1 MRVALTG
8 ASGFTGRFVAEALE
22 AAGVS
27 CVPLIVDLCD
37 KVAVEEAVA
46 GMDFDR
52 VIHLA
57 GRAFVNASD
66 WSAFYAVNQ
75 IGTLNLLDAVAR
87 ARSGARCILASSA
100 QVYGPGAEGLISE
113 EAPTNPANHYAVSKR
128 AMEQGAALWRDR
140 LDIVV
145 TRPFNYTG
153 IGQGPEYLIPKIVDH
168 FRRKERVVEL
178 GNTWVK
184 RDFGD
189 VRSVA
194 KAYVGLALADTA
206 PPVVNISTGA
216 VYSIGEILQ
225 ILTDISDHQIEVRV
239 NQAFVRANDVA
250 VLGGDANRL
259 RATVPGWQPRDVR
272 ETLEWMYKADS

>member
-22 AAGVS
+22 SAGVS
-27 CVPLIVDLCD
+27 CTPLLVDLCD
-37 KVAVEEAVA
+37 KAAVEAAVDA
-46 GMDFDR
+46 LEFDR
-52 VIHLA
+52 IIHLA

-66 WSAFYAVNQ
+66 WSAFYTVNQ
-75 IGTLNLLDAVAR
+75 IGTLNLLEAVAR
-87 ARSGARCILASSA
+87 AKPGARCILASSA
-100 QVYGPGAEGLISE
+100 QVYGPGAAGLICE
-113 EAPTNPANHYAVSKR
+113 TAPTNPANHYAVSKR
-128 AMEQGAALWRDR
+128 AMELGAALSCAQ

-153 IGQGPEYLIPKIVDH
+153 IGQGSEYLVPKIVDH
-168 FRRKERVVEL
+168 FRRREAVIEL

-194 KAYVGLALADTA
+194 QAYVGLVLADKA
-206 PPVVNISTGA
+206 PPVVNICTGA
-216 VYSIGEILQ
+216 VYSIGDLLEILR
-225 ILTDISDHQIEVRV
+225 DISGHEIEVRV

-250 VLGGDANRL
+250 VLGGDATRL
-259 RATVPGWQPRDVR
+259 CTSLPSWKPRDIAD
-272 ETLEWMYKADS
+272 TLGWMYREG